1 MCTYLAKR
9 GSTYYF
15 RRAIPAELRPAFG
28 GRAEF
33 MLSLRSKDRAAA
45 KLRIPAHTAETDKLL
60 ADAARSLAGKPALKP
75 KAPLSP
81 AQVERERG
89 RWEDDQLQAELVAD
103 DLFASDSEI
112 ERLEPVMDA
121 LAAGIETDASPAD
134 VARAGK
140 LLVGHERENAGALVA
155 SMQARYGNDARASGS
170 QNQAVE
176 CSPDANVAKG
186 KGIYLDTDIL
196 NGWAAERKPSP
207 RGKDAYWRDAK
218 LFNAMMG
225 RKSVE
230 LIAKADVMAYK
241 RKLIADPNRSQVN
254 VRDRLAYLRTLLE
267 WAAQEDIVPVNVARD
282 IKMAVTERGEKRKD
296 FTTDD
301 LNTLFAGS
309 VHAQGE
315 RPKGGYGEAVYW
327 LPLLALFMGAR
338 REEIGQLRVQDV
350 KRVAYVDD
358 NDKRQEVWCIDITDT
373 PDDDAL
379 PNQIKNEASNR
390 LVPLHPKLIELGL
403 IDYVTKL
410 PDQAGRVFPGLKAVG
425 IGNKLTDKVGQWFS
439 RYKLDCGI
447 EDRAKVFHSFRH
459 TWKTHAVDAGIP
471 ERVCRQF
478 QGHEGKDAA
487 DKYGAAPSMRVMV
500 AAIASYRVPG
510 LKVVGRN
517 ERAARLERQAILAR
531 GQ

>member
-1 MCTYLAKR
+1 MSRYNK
-9 GSTYYF
+9 
-15 RRAIPAELRPAFG
+15 
-28 GRAEF
+28 
-33 MLSLRSKDRAAA
+33 AAA
-45 KLRIPAHTAETDKLL
+45 KPAPIIP
-60 ADAARSLAGKPALKP
+60 P
-75 KAPLSP
+75 KSAS
-81 AQVERERG
+81 QMDRERQ
-89 RWEDDQLQAELVAD
+89 RWEADQLQAELSAD

-140 LLVGHERENAGALVA
+140 LLVGHERENAGALIA
-155 SMQARYGNDARASGS
+155 SMQARYGKPARASEN
-170 QNQAVE
+170 QTQAVE
-176 CSPDANVAKG
+176 YSDVASTNEGKG
-186 KGIYLDTDIL
+186 KYLDTDIL

-218 LFNAMMG
+218 LFNSMMG

-230 LIAKADVMAYK
+230 LITKADVMAYK
-241 RKLIADPNRSQVN
+241 RKLITDPARSQVN

-267 WAAQEDIVPVNVARD
+267 WAAQEDIVPSNVARD
-282 IKMAVTERGEKRKD
+282 VKMAVTERGEKRKD
-296 FTTDD
+296 FSVDD
-301 LNTLFAGS
+301 LNALFAGP
-309 VHAQGE
+309 VHAKGE

-350 KRVAYVDD
+350 KPVAYIDD
-358 NDKRQEVWCIDITDT
+358 DDKRQEVWCIDITDT

-390 LVPLHPKLIELGL
+390 LVPLHPKLIELGF
-403 IDYVTKL
+403 IDYVQKL
-410 PDQAGRVFPGLKAVG
+410 PDQTGRVFPGLKAVG
-425 IGNKLTDKVGQWFS
+425 IGKKLTDKVGQWFS
-439 RYKLDCGI
+439 RYKQDCGI
-447 EDRAKVFHSFRH
+447 TDKAKVFHSFRH

-500 AAIASYRVPG
+500 DAIASYRVPG
-510 LKVVGRN
+510 LQIG
-517 ERAARLERQAILAR
+517 
-531 GQ
+531 

>member
-1 MCTYLAKR
+1 M
-9 GSTYYF
+9 G
-15 RRAIPAELRPAFG
+15 IPADLRPFLAG
-28 GRAEF
+28 KREIKRSLGLKDREAAQALIPDMTKTAHALLKQAE
-33 MLSLRSKDRAAA
+33 RDRAAA
-45 KLRIPAHTAETDKLL
+45 KPAPVTPP
-60 ADAARSLAGKPALKP
+60 RSA
-75 KAPLSP
+75 S
-81 AQVERERG
+81 QIDRERQ
-89 RWEDDQLQAELVAD
+89 RWEADQLQAELVAD

-112 ERLEPVMDA
+112 ERLEPVMGA

-134 VARAGK
+134 VARAGR
-140 LLVGHERENAGALVA
+140 LLIRHERENAGALIA
-155 SMQARYGNDARASGS
+155 SMQARYGKPALASES

-176 CSPDANVAKG
+176 YSPDAKAGNG

-218 LFNAMMG
+218 LFNSMMD

-230 LIAKADVMAYK
+230 LITKADVMAYK
-241 RKLIADPNRSQVN
+241 RKLIADPARSQVN

-267 WAAQEDIVPVNVARD
+267 WAAQEDLVPVNVARD
-282 IKMAVTERGEKRKD
+282 VKMAVTERGEKRKD
-296 FTTDD
+296 FSTDD
-301 LNTLFAGS
+301 LNVLFAGP
-309 VHAQGE
+309 VHAKGE

-350 KRVAYVDD
+350 KPVAYMDD
-358 NDKRQEVWCIDITDT
+358 EEKRREVWCIEITDT

-390 LVPLHPKLIELGL
+390 LVPLHPKLIELGF

-410 PDQAGRVFPGLKAVG
+410 PDQAGRVFPGLKPIG

-439 RYKLDCGI
+439 RYKQDCGI
-447 EDRAKVFHSFRH
+447 TDKAKVFHSFRH

-500 AAIASYRVPG
+500 SAIASFRVPG
-510 LKVVGRN
+510 LVIPNK
-517 ERAARLERQAILAR
+517 
-531 GQ
+531 

>member
-1 MCTYLAKR
+1 MDAIAEGGDTDASSDDIAK
-9 GSTYYF
+9 
-15 RRAIPAELRPAFG
+15 
-28 GRAEF
+28 
-33 MLSLRSKDRAAA
+33 
-45 KLRIPAHTAETDKLL
+45 
-60 ADAARSLAGKPALKP
+60 AARRLIAEEREQAAIDRDTLIASVVARYGKPA
-75 KAPLSP
+75 
-81 AQVERERG
+81 
-89 RWEDDQLQAELVAD
+89 
-103 DLFASDSEI
+103 
-112 ERLEPVMDA
+112 
-121 LAAGIETDASPAD
+121 
-134 VARAGK
+134 
-140 LLVGHERENAGALVA
+140 
-155 SMQARYGNDARASGS
+155 RASEG

-176 CSPDANVAKG
+176 YSPDADAGKG

-218 LFNAMMG
+218 LFNSMMG

-230 LIAKADVMAYK
+230 LITKADVMAYK
-241 RKLIADPNRSQVN
+241 RKLIADPARSQVN

-282 IKMAVTERGEKRKD
+282 VKMAVTERGEKRKD
-296 FTTDD
+296 FSTDD
-301 LNTLFAGS
+301 LNTLFAGP
-309 VHAQGE
+309 VHAKGE

-350 KRVAYVDD
+350 KPVAYIDD
-358 NDKRQEVWCIDITDT
+358 GDKRQEVWCIDITDT

-390 LVPLHPKLIELGL
+390 LVPLHPKLIELGF

-425 IGNKLTDKVGQWFS
+425 IGLKLTDKVGQWFS
-439 RYKLDCGI
+439 RYKQDCGI
-447 EDRAKVFHSFRH
+447 TDKAKVFHSFRH

-500 AAIASYRVPG
+500 DAIASYRVPG
-510 LKVVGRN
+510 LVISKP
-517 ERAARLERQAILAR
+517 
-531 GQ
+531 

>member
-1 MCTYLAKR
+1 MCSYLHRAPN
-9 GSTYYF
+9 GVYYF
-15 RRAIPAELRPAFG
+15 RMGIPADLRP
-28 GRAEF
+28 F
-33 MLSLRSKDRAAA
+33 MAGKREIKRSLGLKDREAAKALIPDMTKAAHALLKQAEGDKAAA
-45 KLRIPAHTAETDKLL
+45 VPAPI
-60 ADAARSLAGKPALKP
+60 AAPKPA
-75 KAPLSP
+75 S
-81 AQVERERG
+81 QIERERKQ
-89 RWEDDQLQAELVAD
+89 WEADQLQAELVAD

-112 ERLEPVMDA
+112 EQLEPVMDA

-134 VARAGK
+134 VAIAGK
-140 LLVGHERENAGALVA
+140 LLVGHERENAGALIA
-155 SMQARYGNDARASGS
+155 SMQARYGKTARASES

-176 CSPDANVAKG
+176 YSPDADAGNG

-207 RGKDAYWRDAK
+207 KGKDAYWRDAK
-218 LFNAMMG
+218 LFNSMMG

-230 LIAKADVMAYK
+230 LITKADVMAYK
-241 RKLIADPNRSQVN
+241 RKLIADPARSQVN

-282 IKMAVTERGEKRKD
+282 VKMAVTERGEKRKD
-296 FTTDD
+296 FSTDD
-301 LNTLFAGS
+301 LNALFAGP
-309 VHAQGE
+309 VHAKGE
-315 RPKGGYGEAVYW
+315 RLKGGYGEAVYW

-350 KRVAYVDD
+350 KPVAYIDD
-358 NDKRQEVWCIDITDT
+358 DEKRQEVWCIDITDT

-390 LVPLHPKLIELGL
+390 LVPLHPKLIGLGF

-425 IGNKLTDKVGQWFS
+425 IGKKLTDKVGQWFS
-439 RYKLDCGI
+439 RYKQDCGI
-447 EDRAKVFHSFRH
+447 DDKAKVFHSFRH

-487 DKYGAAPSMRVMV
+487 DKYGTAPSMRVMV

-510 LKVVGRN
+510 LVVPKP
-517 ERAARLERQAILAR
+517 
-531 GQ
+531 

>member
-1 MCTYLAKR
+1 MTKTAHALLKQ
-9 GSTYYF
+9 
-15 RRAIPAELRPAFG
+15 AERD
-28 GRAEF
+28 
-33 MLSLRSKDRAAA
+33 KAAA
-45 KLRIPAHTAETDKLL
+45 EPAPVIAP
-60 ADAARSLAGKPALKP
+60 KPA
-75 KAPLSP
+75 S
-81 AQVERERG
+81 QIERERK
-89 RWEDDQLQAELVAD
+89 RWEAEQLQAELVAD

-112 ERLEPVMDA
+112 ERLEPIMDA

-140 LLVGHERENAGALVA
+140 LLVGHERENAGALIA
-155 SMQARYGNDARASGS
+155 SMQARYGKPARASES
-170 QNQAVE
+170 RNQAVE
-176 CSPDANVAKG
+176 YNPNATANEGKG
-186 KGIYLDTDIL
+186 KYLDTDIL
-196 NGWAAERKPSP
+196 DGWAAERKPSP

-218 LFNAMMG
+218 LFNSMMG

-230 LIAKADVMAYK
+230 LITKADVMAYK
-241 RKLIADPNRSQVN
+241 RKLIADPARSQVN

-282 IKMAVTERGEKRKD
+282 VKMAVTERGEKRKD
-296 FTTDD
+296 FSTDD
-301 LNTLFAGS
+301 LNALFAGP
-309 VHAQGE
+309 VHAKGE

-338 REEIGQLRVQDV
+338 REEIGQLRVHDV
-350 KRVAYVDD
+350 KPVAYIDD
-358 NDKRQEVWCIDITDT
+358 DDKRQEVWCIDITDT

-390 LVPLHPKLIELGL
+390 LVPLHPKLIELGF
-403 IDYVTKL
+403 IDYVQKL
-410 PDQAGRVFPGLKAVG
+410 PDQTGRVFPGLKAVG
-425 IGNKLTDKVGQWFS
+425 IGKKLTDKVGQWFS
-439 RYKLDCGI
+439 RYKRDCGI
-447 EDRAKVFHSFRH
+447 EDKAKVFHSFRH

-510 LKVVGRN
+510 LRIG
-517 ERAARLERQAILAR
+517 
-531 GQ
+531 